1 MTNYKH
7 IDLANLS
14 GAGQTGA
21 VPAVVVADYRHS
33 LASDSAYSFRSFSTQ
48 YQIGHP
54 KALSDW
60 ISYFSNYSEIWS
72 FFLIFYAIALTFF
85 FFYIVPE
92 SLASTRL
99 SLNQATSKSWI
110 SGAIACGVPF
120 VLIFGIL
127 YESIFMLFTNE
138 TYKGRILP
146 TFLIEGR
153 Q

>member
-1 MTNYKH
+1 LTNYKH

-85 FFYIVPE
+85 FFLHSTGVPG
-92 SLASTRL
+92 
-99 SLNQATSKSWI
+99 LNQAVFKPSDFKK
-110 SGAIACGVPF
+110 
-120 VLIFGIL
+120 LDFGCYCL
-127 YESIFMLFTNE
+127 RGPLRFNFWYTL
-138 TYKGRILP
+138 
-146 TFLIEGR
+146 
-153 Q
+153 